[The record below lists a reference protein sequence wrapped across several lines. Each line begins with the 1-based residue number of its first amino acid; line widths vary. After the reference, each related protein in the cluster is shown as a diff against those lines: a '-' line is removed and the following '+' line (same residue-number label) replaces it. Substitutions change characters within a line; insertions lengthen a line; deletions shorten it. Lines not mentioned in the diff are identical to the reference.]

1 MLLLMPDE
9 TRSSVKSLP
18 KEKFK
23 VLAEAN
29 GWSLEHARGYV
40 DGEISRRRNTAPSKY
55 AQIGIDEYCLGF
67 RAGFYERATPGPTRS
82 GSPDAPVRIRRNAG
96 RP

>member
-1 MLLLMPDE
+1 M
-9 TRSSVKSLP
+9 
-18 KEKFK
+18 K
-23 VLAEAN
+23 VLSEEKIKLLAERN
-29 GWSLEHARGYV
+29 RWSPAYAQGYV
-40 DGEISRRRNTAPSKY
+40 DGEIARRRNTAPSKY

-82 GSPDAPVRIRRNAG
+82 GSPDAPVRMRRNAG

>member
-1 MLLLMPDE
+1 MKILSE
-9 TRSSVKSLP
+9 
-18 KEKFK
+18 EKIK
-23 VLAEAN
+23 VLVERN
-29 GWSLEHARGYV
+29 RWSPAYAQGYV